1 MDLGIR
7 NRVALVAASS
17 RGLGREVARRL
28 AEEGARL
35 CLCARGADALRET
48 AAWLREQFQAD
59 VLEVAC
65 DLTVES
71 EVRALAHKAQARFG
85 TVDILVANSGGPP
98 TGSFLEHD
106 DERWKMAVDLNLF
119 STVRLCREVI
129 PMMTKNHW
137 GRIVLMTSIAVKQPL
152 DGLILSNS
160 VRAAVIGLGKTLA
173 SELGPQGI
181 LVNSVCPGYF
191 LTDRVRDLAR
201 ASAQKTGGNPEDLL
215 ERFARS
221 SPLGR
226 VGDPQEFGSLVAF
239 LCSERA
245 SFITGSTL
253 AIDGGFCRSLM

>member
-17 RGLGREVARRL
+17 KGLGREVARRL

-35 CLCARGADALRET
+35 CLCARGEAALKET
-48 AAWLREQFQAD
+48 ADWLRNTFHSD
-59 VLEVAC
+59 VLDVAC
-65 DLTVES
+65 DLTVGS
-71 EVRALAHKAQARFG
+71 EVHALIEKARDRFG
-85 TVDILVANSGGPP
+85 TIDILVTNAGGPP
-98 TGSFLEHD
+98 VGSFLEHD
-106 DERWKMAVDLNLF
+106 DERWKKAVDLNLL

-129 PMMTKNHW
+129 PMMTKDRW
-137 GRIVLMTSIAVKQPL
+137 GRIVLMTSISVKQPL

-160 VRAAVIGLGKTLA
+160 VRAAVVALGKSLA
-173 SELGPQGI
+173 NELGKHNI

-201 ASAQKTGGNPEDLL
+201 SSAEKTDGTPEQVL
-215 ERFARS
+215 ESFAQF

-226 VGDPQEFGSLVAF
+226 VGNPEEFGSLVAF

-245 SFITGSTL
+245 SFVTGAAI
-253 AIDGGFCRSLM
+253 AIDGGLSRSLL